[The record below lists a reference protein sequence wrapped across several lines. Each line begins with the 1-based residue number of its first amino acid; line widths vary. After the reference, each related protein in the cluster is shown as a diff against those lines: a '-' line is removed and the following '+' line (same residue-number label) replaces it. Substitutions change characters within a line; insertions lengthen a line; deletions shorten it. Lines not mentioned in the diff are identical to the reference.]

1 MDGGAW
7 WTAVYGV
14 AQSQTRLMQQQQQQ
28 QQHIQDLVRDR
39 VDENPEFV
47 IFKFMI
53 SNPIV
58 TLRWDGGCLTII
70 SLLGT
75 VFRLTEG
82 NLSYFHFF
90 SLELILNYVHA
101 LVSDLR

>member
-90 SLELILNYVHA
+90 SLIYWKIFKFL
-101 LVSDLR
+101 

>member
-1 MDGGAW
+1 
-7 WTAVYGV
+7 
-14 AQSQTRLMQQQQQQ
+14 
-28 QQHIQDLVRDR
+28 
-39 VDENPEFV
+39 
-47 IFKFMI
+47 MI
-53 SNPIV
+53 SNPTV

-75 VFRLTEG
+75 LFRLTEG